1 MIDGHEGFFFQC
13 WPLVMFLF
21 NVSINFACKYDGN
34 IGEAVEQEEKLCYE
48 VETVME
54 FTYLAGRVS
63 ADAECDIALTAITR
77 CG

>member
-1 MIDGHEGFFFQC
+1 MIMMVSFFQC

-21 NVSINFACKYDGN
+21 HVSINFACKCDGN
-34 IGEAVEQEEKLCYE
+34 IGEAVEQEEKLFYE
-48 VETVME
+48 VETVRE

-77 CG
+77 CGWV